1 LISYKILSIEAKD
14 LFGAMRNA
22 DPEKRDYSI
31 RSADGNISLRKFTN
45 AFDWSLD
52 AIHLAEVYEK
62 RMRRKDFSFKIGRH
76 HYTKNVICVTF
87 QYSYKEF
94 NMAGKNTYIRNGY
107 NYRDCVMEDGVCVK
121 DGELIA
127 IQTNVE
133 VHTPIDNDVLGDYF
147 TFSDGFYT
155 QVGDIPTLMD
165 KAELRDYLY
174 HNGFK
179 CDGIEY
185 VRYKR
190 SSGSSRVGKCLFVNK
205 ALADDMTLWDKC
217 GLKIEEGQNLD
228 LAAWEAYI
236 SLPMSSIIDT
246 VEIPLDSIL
255 IIDDYESVFDDEVVA
270 VEIEDGH
277 LVSNQKNATIKN
289 SIWDGQ
295 SLMDSSLFEKYPD
308 KGMLLLRNRFFKSCC
323 FNTNLQQWFEDNHI
337 VDISQLNG
345 FTLAKEVSQI
355 KLVTTPSS
363 IKYLKFGT
371 VEQWL
376 STVDPVFGIVKYE
389 KPPHAFD
396 GRMVQAHYQLF
407 NTLQLS
413 YKEMEKILEPSLKY
427 LSAIRRD
434 PAVLRYQIKFPV
446 EDNECVDEI
455 NALKSKNEIVFK
467 LLGIND
473 KFARTKMYYAFR
485 DDLVRGEIRN
495 LKQGHVLVNGNYS
508 TLLGNGIEMLKACI
522 GTFDG
527 ASELGVGNIHSRRFE
542 YGQTIL
548 GSRSPHITVGNI
560 LLSQNIASEIHDR
573 YFNLSN
579 SIVCINSIGEN
590 TLQRLN
596 GADFDS
602 DTMLLTD
609 HPMLVAAAKRNYD
622 IFKVPTSLIE
632 AKKSARYYSQ
642 SNKAD
647 LDIKTSVNKIGEIV
661 NLSQQLNSLM
671 WDKIYKGC
679 SQDEYLKL
687 YYDIC
692 KLSVLSGVEIDRAKR
707 EFTINSGAEINIL
720 KNKYKITDG
729 DKIVKPSFFKTITL
743 ENGYSLSENIKY
755 TYYNTPMDYLQRI
768 LSKFNFRE
776 AREQRRVVEPFM
788 SIVKDPGGNVRQGF
802 YYKQRDK
809 VINTIREYKD
819 EIRRLYVGY
828 ESKRRDEKQQIQK
841 QAAELKQN
849 CVDIIDTMSECERTM
864 YLILKEIDNPERRDI
879 SRFVFEVL
887 FGKPNEAFFRM
898 INNSKESIYQLV
910 EDENGDL
917 EYHGF
922 KFKKEPIR
930 QIESKSP

>member
-1 LISYKILSIEAKD
+1 
-14 LFGAMRNA
+14 
-22 DPEKRDYSI
+22 
-31 RSADGNISLRKFTN
+31 
-45 AFDWSLD
+45 
-52 AIHLAEVYEK
+52 
-62 RMRRKDFSFKIGRH
+62 
-76 HYTKNVICVTF
+76 
-87 QYSYKEF
+87 
-94 NMAGKNTYIRNGY
+94 
-107 NYRDCVMEDGVCVK
+107 VCVK

-413 YKEMEKILEPSLKY
+413 YKEMEKILENTYRNINIGLVNELAMLCEKMNISLWEVVDAAKTKPYGFQAFYPGPGLGGHCIPLDPYY
-427 LSAIRRD
+427 LDWKAREYGFHTSLIQASGI
-434 PAVLRYQIKFPV
+434 
-446 EDNECVDEI
+446 
-455 NALKSKNEIVFK
+455 
-467 LLGIND
+467 IND
-473 KFARTKMYYAFR
+473 KMPEYCVERASKI
-485 DDLVRGEIRN
+485 LSSK
-495 LKQGHVLVNGNYS
+495 LK
-508 TLLGNGIEMLKACI
+508 KA
-522 GTFDG
+522 
-527 ASELGVGNIHSRRFE
+527 
-542 YGQTIL
+542 
-548 GSRSPHITVGNI
+548 
-560 LLSQNIASEIHDR
+560 
-573 YFNLSN
+573 
-579 SIVCINSIGEN
+579 
-590 TLQRLN
+590 LN
-596 GADFDS
+596 GADILVLGVAYKNDIDDYRES
-602 DTMLLTD
+602 PALKVIDLLKKAGANVCFYDPYILEYKYNGETQKGLTKID
-609 HPMLVAAAKRNYD
+609 EKIVSEKDLVIFTAAHSNYD
-622 IFKVPTSLIE
+622 YEMISKNAKAIFDTRNAMKNIE
-632 AKKSARYYSQ
+632 NR
-642 SNKAD
+642 
-647 LDIKTSVNKIGEIV
+647 
-661 NLSQQLNSLM
+661 
-671 WDKIYKGC
+671 
-679 SQDEYLKL
+679 
-687 YYDIC
+687 
-692 KLSVLSGVEIDRAKR
+692 
-707 EFTINSGAEINIL
+707 
-720 KNKYKITDG
+720 
-729 DKIVKPSFFKTITL
+729 
-743 ENGYSLSENIKY
+743 ENI
-755 TYYNTPMDYLQRI
+755 
-768 LSKFNFRE
+768 
-776 AREQRRVVEPFM
+776 
-788 SIVKDPGGNVRQGF
+788 
-802 YYKQRDK
+802 
-809 VINTIREYKD
+809 
-819 EIRRLYVGY
+819 
-828 ESKRRDEKQQIQK
+828 
-841 QAAELKQN
+841 EL
-849 CVDIIDTMSECERTM
+849 
-864 YLILKEIDNPERRDI
+864 L
-879 SRFVFEVL
+879 
-887 FGKPNEAFFRM
+887 
-898 INNSKESIYQLV
+898 
-910 EDENGDL
+910 
-917 EYHGF
+917 
-922 KFKKEPIR
+922 
-930 QIESKSP
+930 